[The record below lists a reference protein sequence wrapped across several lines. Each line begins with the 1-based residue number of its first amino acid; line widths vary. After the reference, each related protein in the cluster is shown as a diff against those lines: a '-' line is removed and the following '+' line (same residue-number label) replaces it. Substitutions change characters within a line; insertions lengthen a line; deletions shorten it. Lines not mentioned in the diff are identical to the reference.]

1 MHTYVNIIIIIMI
14 LNYQS
19 GWTESTSI
27 DPTARATRP
36 VPTERKPAM
45 PSRPTA
51 TWSDANA
58 AQRRT
63 SAMERWRTLQLANGW
78 RLRGIPSAY

>member
-1 MHTYVNIIIIIMI
+1 MMDRVVPP
-14 LNYQS
+14 L
-19 GWTESTSI
+19 SI
-27 DPTARATRP
+27 PPVAREPPVPFRRKENQRCRP
-36 VPTERKPAM
+36 V
-45 PSRPTA
+45 PTA

-78 RLRGIPSAY
+78 RLRGIPTAY